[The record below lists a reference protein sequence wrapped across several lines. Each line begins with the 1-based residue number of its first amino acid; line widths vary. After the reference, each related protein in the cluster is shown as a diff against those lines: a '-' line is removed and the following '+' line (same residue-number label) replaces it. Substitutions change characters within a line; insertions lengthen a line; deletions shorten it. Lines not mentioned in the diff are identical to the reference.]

1 MYSGDVYDDAHKL
14 GVELGQPRLAG
25 IVEDEH
31 GVDHG
36 GVVVTTS
43 ERSLHDRRGTWVVLA
58 GALYQHSKLLHSA
71 STSTTSTID
80 PLDTILSNMRPATR
94 FSGALARQ
102 AVRTPLRAQSRANG
116 VIARASVASFPG
128 ASKAATVRSFHSS
141 MSARSIMPD
150 AENPA
155 PKESES
161 HDEPGKVTELS
172 TEEFHERADYYLN
185 ELVERLE
192 EAQEKD
198 PQIEVE
204 YSVSE
209 EISSHA

>member
-1 MYSGDVYDDAHKL
+1 
-14 GVELGQPRLAG
+14 
-25 IVEDEH
+25 
-31 GVDHG
+31 
-36 GVVVTTS
+36 
-43 ERSLHDRRGTWVVLA
+43 
-58 GALYQHSKLLHSA
+58 
-71 STSTTSTID
+71 
-80 PLDTILSNMRPATR
+80 MRPATR

-116 VIARASVASFPG
+116 VIVRASVASYPV
-128 ASKAATVRSFHSS
+128 ASKAAAIRSFHSS
-141 MSARSIMPD
+141 MNVRSIMPD

-204 YSVSE
+204 YSVCE
-209 EISSHA
+209 EISNHA